1 MESEKLQFWTAVFLG
16 FVVMILFAILTVN
29 ILNALY
35 RWSVRSSAGSLPG
48 NFAGKDFLN
57 GAKAGLAS
65 GLLGLLA
72 VSIDF
77 MLNTGYLRAA
87 IPHALQ
93 VAGVLFLIWAMII
106 YFPILAFIGGALGG
120 PLKRFSKK

>member
-29 ILNALY
+29 ILELIP
-35 RWSVRSSAGSLPG
+35 VVGPFFGGIVAGY
-48 NFAGKDFLN
+48 FAGKDFLN